1 VGLASREIEA
11 AGISTICLSMIPEL
25 TAATGAP
32 RVAAIEYPFS
42 RSMGMVGDAA
52 GQAAVLRAVLDA
64 LATAGSYGS
73 VIELPFQW
81 PEPRRK
87 AMGALPQPPI
97 TVLCKRKPWLYF
109 KLLSGEIPLPKQTG
123 ATR

>member
-42 RSMGMVGDAA
+42 RPMGMVGDAA
-52 GQAAVLRAVLDA
+52 GQAAVLRAALDA
-64 LATAGSYGS
+64 LATAKDYGS

-87 AMGALPQPPI
+87 AMEALHEDPPI
-97 TVLCKRKPWLYF
+97 TALCKRKPWLF
-109 KLLSGEIPLPKQTG
+109 LKLLSGEIPKPE
-123 ATR
+123 